1 MTLAS
6 FASIQLARF
15 DSLTRNEGLAD
26 GHSLPALFCNV
37 AADTRAAATE
47 PASQQAFAFL
57 MLGLHANED
66 SAHSLLAMRPQ
77 IAPWMDGARETYSAV
92 LEPFRHKGEANFLSR
107 ESPGTVFGN
116 LAEPA
121 AANAPMVVITS
132 VGWQVNA
139 SLDMKR
145 VEKFGAGVAGV
156 RIGMTAVD
164 GLHSQQTFSFPGRL
178 TVDSVTVTFWR
189 DDAAVRTFSY
199 GPGGH
204 RRQMDIMRA
213 EDLADRTSFT
223 RFRVLHSAGSWY
235 GSDPQLW

>member
-1 MTLAS
+1 
-6 FASIQLARF
+6 
-15 DSLTRNEGLAD
+15 
-26 GHSLPALFCNV
+26 
-37 AADTRAAATE
+37 
-47 PASQQAFAFL
+47 
-57 MLGLHANED
+57 MLGLHED
-66 SAHSLLAMRPQ
+66 EESAHSLLEMRSQ
-77 IAPWMDGARETYSAV
+77 IAPWMDGRRETYSAV
-92 LEPFRHKGEANFLSR
+92 LAPFRHKGEVNFLNR
-107 ESPGTVFGN
+107 ESPGAVFGN

-121 AANAPMVVITS
+121 APEAPLVVITS
-132 VGWQVNA
+132 AGWKVNA

-178 TVDSVTVTFWR
+178 TVDPVTVTFWR

-235 GSDPQLW
+235 GGDPQRW

>member
-1 MTLAS
+1 MSLAS

-15 DSLTRNEGLAD
+15 DSLTRNEGLAE
-26 GHSLPALFCNV
+26 GLPLPALFCGV

-47 PASQQAFAFL
+47 PASQQAFVFL
-57 MLGLHANED
+57 ILGLHADAE
-66 SAHSLLAMRPQ
+66 SAHSLLERRAQ
-77 IAPWMDGARETYSAV
+77 IVPWMDGAREIYGAV
-92 LEPFRHKGEANFLSR
+92 LEPFRHKGEANFLNR
-107 ESPGTVFGN
+107 ESPGTIFGN

-121 AANAPMVVITS
+121 AVNAPMVVITS
-132 VGWQVNA
+132 VGWQVNEN
-139 SLDMKR
+139 LNMKR

-178 TVDSVTVTFWR
+178 TVDPVTVSFWR

-204 RRQMDIMRA
+204 RRQMDILRA

-223 RFRVLHSAGSWY
+223 RFRVLESVGSWY